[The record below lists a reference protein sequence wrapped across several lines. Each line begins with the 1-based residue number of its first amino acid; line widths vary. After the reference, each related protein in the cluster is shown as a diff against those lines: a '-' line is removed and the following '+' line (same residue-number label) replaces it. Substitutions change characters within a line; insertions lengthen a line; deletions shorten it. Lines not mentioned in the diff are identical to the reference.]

1 MTAAQILRYI
11 DVERYKKGITS
22 VGMSKLMGKNYTYF
36 STILANVTVRGK
48 DVRLETVIKM
58 ADAVGL
64 ELHLRPKGS
73 IDQVETGKP
82 LLSVEVR

>member
-1 MTAAQILRYI
+1 MTAAEILRYI
-11 DVERYKKGITS
+11 DIERYKKGITS
-22 VGMSKLMGKNYTYF
+22 VGMSKLMGKNFTYF

-48 DVRLETVIKM
+48 GVYLSTVIQM

-73 IDQVETGKP
+73 IDQAETERP
-82 LLSVEVR
+82 LLCVEVR

>member
-1 MTAAQILRYI
+1 MTAAEILRYI
-11 DVERYKKGITS
+11 DIERYKKGITS
-22 VGMSKLMGKNYTYF
+22 VGMSKLMGKNFTYF

-73 IDQVETGKP
+73 IDQVETDKP
-82 LLSVEVR
+82 LLCVEVR